1 MRTRENFR
9 RGANSSSRLA
19 RRRRPRRE
27 CASEFVTHEGEE
39 KPFAPRHAV
48 APEFCAEILRLLSS
62 GFRGLSLIQSRP
74 RRLRRICICH
84 VELYLKIRCVDFRRH
99 CRIHRFCRR
108 CASFRRSRI
117 QALAEIL
124 RLLSSGFRGLSL
136 DILARGSPPLAKRH
150 RLRVFRQTLRCAL
163 RQRAMAPFLAR
174 APHPSVERARKGKP
188 LRTRENFRRGANS
201 SSRLARR
208 RRPRRER
215 ASEFVTHEG
224 EEKPFA
230 PRHAVA
236 PEFCAEILRLL
247 SSGFRGLSLIQSRP
261 RRLRRICICHV
272 ELYLKIRCVDFRRHC
287 RIHRFCRRCA
297 SFRRSRIQA
306 LAEILRLLSSGCGEP
321 RYRARF
327 AANAFA
333 FFVRRSVA
341 RCANARWRRF
351 SLARHTHPSNARERA
366 KPLRTRENFRRGA
379 NSSRF
384 ATRASS

>member
-1 MRTRENFR
+1 M
-9 RGANSSSRLA
+9 
-19 RRRRPRRE
+19 
-27 CASEFVTHEGEE
+27 
-39 KPFAPRHAV
+39 
-48 APEFCAEILRLLSS
+48 
-62 GFRGLSLIQSRP
+62 
-74 RRLRRICICH
+74 
-84 VELYLKIRCVDFRRH
+84 YLKIRCVDFRRH

-174 APHPSVERARKGKP
+174 VPHPSVERARKGKP

-247 SSGFRGLSLIQSRP
+247 SSGFRGLSLDILARGSPPLAKRH
-261 RRLRRICICHV
+261 RLRV
-272 ELYLKIRCVDFRRHC
+272 FRQTL
-287 RIHRFCRRCA
+287 RCA
-297 SFRRSRIQA
+297 LRQRAKAPF
-306 LAEILRLLSSGCGEP
+306 LAHAPHPSVE
-321 RYRARF
+321 RARKD
-327 AANAFA
+327 
-333 FFVRRSVA
+333 
-341 RCANARWRRF
+341 
-351 SLARHTHPSNARERA
+351 
-366 KPLRTRENFRRGA
+366 KPLRTRESFLRGFSEKGGFCLRGVLRRLRRTRQLRRRRVKTFAKIRRALLRFCHLFLRGFRR
-379 NSSRF
+379 RRRDCRRVFELF
-384 ATRASS
+384 AKARRLFPRGFRR

>member
-27 CASEFVTHEGEE
+27 RASEFVTHEGEE
-39 KPFAPRHAV
+39 KTVRSAPRGRARV
-48 APEFCAEILRLLSS
+48 LRGDSPPPLER
-62 GFRGLSLIQSRP
+62 FSRP
-74 RRLRRICICH
+74 EPHPEPTRRLRRICICH

-136 DILARGSPPLAKRH
+136 DILARGSPPLRETSSPSRFSSDAP
-150 RLRVFRQTLRCAL
+150 LRAL
-163 RQRAMAPFLAR
+163 RQRAKAPFLAR

-230 PRHAVA
+230 PA
-236 PEFCAEILRLL
+236 PRGRARVLRGDSPPPLERFSRPEPHPEPTSTPPPHLHLPRRVVLEDSLRGFSPPLPHPPIL
-247 SSGFRGLSLIQSRP
+247 SS
-261 RRLRRICICHV
+261 LR
-272 ELYLKIRCVDFRRHC
+272 EL
-287 RIHRFCRRCA
+287 
-297 SFRRSRIQA
+297 
-306 LAEILRLLSSGCGEP
+306 P
-321 RYRARF
+321 
-327 AANAFA
+327 
-333 FFVRRSVA
+333 
-341 RCANARWRRF
+341 
-351 SLARHTHPSNARERA
+351 P
-366 KPLRTRENFRRGA
+366 
-379 NSSRF
+379 
-384 ATRASS
+384 

>member
-1 MRTRENFR
+1 MKIRCVDFRRHCRIHRFCRRCASFRRSRIQALAEILRLLSSGFRGLSLDILARGSPPLAKRHRLRVFRQTLRCALRQRAMAPFLARAPHPSVERARKGKPLRTRENFR

-208 RRPRRER
+208 
-215 ASEFVTHEG
+215 S
-224 EEKPFA
+224 
-230 PRHAVA
+230 
-236 PEFCAEILRLL
+236 
-247 SSGFRGLSLIQSRP
+247 
-261 RRLRRICICHV
+261 
-272 ELYLKIRCVDFRRHC
+272 
-287 RIHRFCRRCA
+287 
-297 SFRRSRIQA
+297 
-306 LAEILRLLSSGCGEP
+306 
-321 RYRARF
+321 
-327 AANAFA
+327 
-333 FFVRRSVA
+333 
-341 RCANARWRRF
+341 
-351 SLARHTHPSNARERA
+351 
-366 KPLRTRENFRRGA
+366 
-379 NSSRF
+379 
-384 ATRASS
+384 